1 MNYFQ
6 SGNFIVD
13 SVLKLQCHACSVRY
27 VLGDL
32 SMLCSDNS
40 SLTGTGV
47 LFDDYNF
54 IYKKKVTSLR

>member
-13 SVLKLQCHACSVRY
+13 SVQKLQCHACSVRY
-27 VLGDL
+27 VLGAL

-47 LFDDYNF
+47 LFNDYDF
-54 IYKKKVTSLR
+54 IYYKKK